1 MPVTTH
7 FCRGLVLAILR
18 RVNVANRLR
27 LPLLLVFGVC
37 TAGLAGLSAQSG
49 VFFTESWD
57 SGTLANSFNS
67 NNYGSLSQTGQHFLD
82 TSVRASGTA
91 SVRHGYLTGMT
102 GDSIEGG
109 TQHFGDSP
117 SSPVHSNGAGQH
129 FYDIYFQYKFYYSP
143 GFNFGNGHY
152 KQFML
157 GTQDERRHDETCC
170 IPFAAHYLMMMVERG
185 GAVEVEAYN
194 KESTSRPFVQ
204 LNPNAGGYNDSNR
217 FIVQT
222 GRWYTFEV
230 RRRLNDPGVD
240 NGIFQMWADG
250 VLIADYR
257 NVRFRI
263 PRNGSFGS
271 TATYGSNWLMLSGY
285 TTNTVSQNQNAYY
298 DDVKLSTTY
307 IGAGGTP
314 PPPPPPTAPAAP
326 TNLRVITP

>member
-1 MPVTTH
+1 MTAS
-7 FCRGLVLAILR
+7 FR
-18 RVNVANRLR
+18 NR
-27 LPLLLVFGVC
+27 LPLLLLLGICAAGV
-37 TAGLAGLSAQSG
+37 GVSAQAPVTG
-49 VFFTESWD
+49 IFFTESWD

-67 NNYGSLSQTGQHFLD
+67 NSYGRLSETGLHSID
-82 TSVRASGTA
+82 TATRVSAPGAIRQRYTA
-91 SVRHGYLTGMT
+91 GQV
-102 GDSIEGG
+102 GDSIDGG

-117 SSPVHSNGAGQH
+117 ASPVPAAGSGQH

-143 GFNFGNGHY
+143 GFDFGNGHY
-152 KQFML
+152 KQFMI

-170 IPFAAHYLMMMVERG
+170 IPFAAHYLMMMVEHG

-194 KESTSRPFVQ
+194 KESSSRPFVQ

-257 NVRFRI
+257 SVRFRI
-263 PRNGSFGS
+263 PRNGAFGS
-271 TATYGSNWLMLSGY
+271 TATYGTNWLMLSGY
-285 TTNTVSQNQNAYY
+285 TTNTVSQNQSAYY
-298 DDVKLSTTY
+298 DDLKLSTTY
-307 IGAGGTP
+307 IGAGTT
-314 PPPPPPTAPAAP
+314 PPPTAPAAP
-326 TNLRVITP
+326 TGLRVVTP